1 MRKLSLA
8 LTATLGL
15 MTHPLAAQ
23 SSSDKATAEALF
35 ANGRRLMASGDYAA
49 ACPKF
54 AASQKL
60 DPGVGTLLNLADCY
74 EKKGQ
79 TASAWGEFLEAASA
93 ARAIG
98 SKEREQAARD
108 RAQSLEKRLSRLTVT
123 IAPGNAPN
131 LRVARDGE
139 AVDPAALGTPLPID
153 PGKHLIEVTAPG
165 RKPWSQSVD
174 VKGGPEQL
182 TITVPVLASAGSPR
196 AIH

>member
-1 MRKLSLA
+1 MRKLSLV

-15 MTHPLAAQ
+15 MAHPLAAQ

-108 RAQSLEKRLSRLTVT
+108 RAQSLEK
-123 IAPGNAPN
+123 
-131 LRVARDGE
+131 
-139 AVDPAALGTPLPID
+139 
-153 PGKHLIEVTAPG
+153 
-165 RKPWSQSVD
+165 
-174 VKGGPEQL
+174 
-182 TITVPVLASAGSPR
+182 
-196 AIH
+196 